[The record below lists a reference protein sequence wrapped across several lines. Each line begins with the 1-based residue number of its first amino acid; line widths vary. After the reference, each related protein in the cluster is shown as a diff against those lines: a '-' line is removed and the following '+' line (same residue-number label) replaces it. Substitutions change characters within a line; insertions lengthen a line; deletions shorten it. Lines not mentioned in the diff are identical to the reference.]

1 MRVSIIGAGNTG
13 LALAVHLL
21 ARGHEPLLYT
31 RDSGKAQTFNAH
43 DLTVTGKLAGSYRIP
58 ATTDMARIVRHG
70 EVTVACT
77 WANAHRPAFEAL
89 YAAAADEN
97 RPVNLL
103 VFNGNWGALEALD
116 VRRGTTT
123 SSGDSTDSTGRGDIC
138 ESAGMPYV
146 ALYDGCALR
155 IGAIK
160 TAITVASALA
170 GPAVDDPVHALLE
183 SLYAQV
189 EFAGSVFETSL
200 SAPNPI
206 IHAPVCLL
214 NMTKIEQGS
223 TFHMLTDGFAERTE
237 RLVGCIDRERHALA
251 QALDVAYTPIVRQLN
266 GFWGSDYPTLRE
278 LFRSSPVYRE
288 VQGPTSVGHRFIQ
301 EDVPYGV
308 APLVSLGRILNV
320 PTPTNAMLLA
330 LYDDYFGTAFHG
342 PALTRELIDAA
353 YRPAAGPTEAAA
365 TAEAKE
371 SR

>member
-1 MRVSIIGAGNTG
+1 MKVSIIGAGNTG

-31 RDSGKAQTFNAH
+31 RDSGKEQTFNAH
-43 DLTVTGKLAGSYRIP
+43 DLTVTGELAGSYRIP
-58 ATTDMARIVRHG
+58 TTTDMARIVRHG
-70 EVTVACT
+70 EVTVVCT
-77 WANAHRPAFEAL
+77 WANAHRSVFEAL
-89 YAAAADEN
+89 YATAASES

-116 VRRGTTT
+116 VRR
-123 SSGDSTDSTGRGDIC
+123 SANPDGDGPREAFRGDIC

-146 ALYDGCALR
+146 ALHDGLTLH

-160 TAITVASALA
+160 TSITVASALA
-170 GPAVDDPVHALLE
+170 GPAVDGPARALLE
-183 SLYAQV
+183 DLYAQV
-189 EFAGSVFETSL
+189 EYAGSVFETSL

-214 NMTKIEQGS
+214 NMTKIEQGV
-223 TFHMLTDGFAERTE
+223 TFHMLTDGFTERTE

-251 QALDVAYTPIVRQLN
+251 RALGVAYTPIVRQLN

-278 LFRSSPVYRE
+278 LFRSSPVYRG
-288 VQGPTSVGHRFIQ
+288 VLGPASVGHRFIQ

-308 APLVSLGRILNV
+308 APLVSLGRLLGV
-320 PTPTNAMLLA
+320 PTPTDAMLLA
-330 LYDDYFGTAFHG
+330 LYSDYFGTAFHG
-342 PALTRELIDAA
+342 PAFTRELIDAV
-353 YRPAAGPTEAAA
+353 YRPEARPVEAAS
-365 TAEAKE
+365 TAEAKD